1 MAGNSKNKEILV
13 VDGYNIINSWDR
25 LKEVAVVD
33 FEQARLELL
42 EILSEY
48 HHYSGI
54 ETIVVFDAHLV
65 KGSIRKEEEYK
76 GITVVYTKENELA
89 DHYIEKMLDELGRIK
104 RIRVAT
110 SDRTEQEIILSRGGT
125 RLSARELEAEIDDE
139 MSLAARKRKRINM
152 KNDIQLGRLAD
163 RVHHKLKDWDK

>member
-1 MAGNSKNKEILV
+1 MASNNRSNEILV
-13 VDGYNIINSWDR
+13 VDGYNIVNSWDK
-25 LKEVAVVD
+25 LKDIAAVD
-33 FEQARLELL
+33 FEQARIELL

-54 ETIVVFDAHLV
+54 KTIVVFDAHLV

-89 DHYIEKMLDELGRIK
+89 DHYIEKMLDEFGRIK

-125 RLSARELEAEIDDE
+125 RLSARELEAEISDE
-139 MSLAARKRKRINM
+139 MSMVSRKRKKINM

-163 RVHHKLKDWDK
+163 RVYHKLKDWDK

>member
-1 MAGNSKNKEILV
+1 MIRNSNNKEILV

-25 LKEVAVVD
+25 LKDVAAVD

-48 HHYSGI
+48 HYYSGI
-54 ETIVVFDAHLV
+54 KTIVVFDAHLV
-65 KGSIRKEEEYK
+65 KGSIRKEEEFK

-110 SDRTEQEIILSRGGT
+110 SDRTEQEIILSRGGI
-125 RLSARELEAEIDDE
+125 RLSARELEAEINDE
-139 MSLAARKRKRINM
+139 MNLVARKRKKINM

-163 RVHHKLKDWDK
+163 RVNHKLRDWDK

>member
-1 MAGNSKNKEILV
+1 MAGNNKHKEILV
-13 VDGYNIINSWDR
+13 VDGYNILNSWDT
-25 LKEVAVVD
+25 LKELSIVD

-76 GITVVYTKENELA
+76 GIKVVYTKEYELA
-89 DHYIEKMLDELGRIK
+89 DHYIEKMLDELGRLR

-110 SDRTEQEIILSRGGT
+110 SDRTEQEIILSRGGM
-125 RLSARELEAEIDDE
+125 RISARELEAEIMDE
-139 MSLAARKRKRINM
+139 KNMVARKRKKLNM

-163 RVHHKLKDWDK
+163 KLVHKLKDWDK

>member
-1 MAGNSKNKEILV
+1 MAGNNKHKEMLV
-13 VDGYNIINSWDR
+13 VDGYNIINSWES
-25 LKEVAVVD
+25 LKEIAIVD

-76 GITVVYTKENELA
+76 GIKVVYTKEYELA
-89 DHYIEKMLDELGRIK
+89 DHYIEKMLDEMGRLR

-110 SDRTEQEIILSRGGT
+110 SDRTEQEIILSRGGM
-125 RLSARELEAEIDDE
+125 RVSAKELEAEIMDE
-139 MSLAARKRKRINM
+139 KNMVSRKRKKLNM

-163 RVHHKLKDWDK
+163 KLVHKLKDWDK